1 MAPSKRVRSNRI
13 VFTLNNPTEE
23 ECRLL
28 THKLIDLSENGYV
41 NYAIIGREHAPTTNT
56 LHLQGYINFKASF
69 LKATSGTP
77 TKWRSLIPQ
86 LARAHMENAFG
97 TDSDSQRYC
106 SKENVVLELGTPSS
120 TLETHWKR
128 LASVQTVEEALE
140 IDPESAVRCRFQLKD
155 IALANFLQEHSRPAQ
170 MSTTLLYKWQT
181 SVLKSLFNQNDRK
194 ITWVV
199 DQRGGTGKSTLAR
212 FLQFHLGDLCYYTTG
227 GKGSDIVHSMVA
239 RQKVF
244 KYVIFDYPRKTKPE
258 FYNWNLFEDFKN
270 GIVNS
275 GKYNSICLQFP
286 SIKVLVLGNH
296 PLDDVRDNLTY
307 DRWDV
312 HTLSS
317 EAPELGNP
325 TIDPKEVFQRT
336 DLFPDIPLPSEET
349 PLMNDDDIVNMLLN
363 EDMDVHINALI
374 NEFN

>member
-1 MAPSKRVRSNRI
+1 MAPNKRVRSNRI
-13 VFTLNNPTEE
+13 VFTLNNPTDE
-23 ECRLL
+23 ECLQL
-28 THKLIDLSENGYV
+28 TSKLTDLSGNGFV

-56 LHLQGYINFKASF
+56 LHLQGYINLKASY

-77 TKWRSLIPQ
+77 TKWRSLIPS
-86 LARAHMENAFG
+86 LARAHMENACG
-97 TDSDSQRYC
+97 TDSDSQKYC
-106 SKENVVLELGTPSS
+106 SKENVILELGTPTTS
-120 TLETHWKR
+120 LETQWTR
-128 LASVQTVEEALE
+128 LSQVQSMEEAIE
-140 IDPESAVRCRFQLKD
+140 IDAEVAVRCRFQIKD

-170 MSTTLLYKWQT
+170 MSTTLLFKWQT
-181 SVLKSLFNQNDRK
+181 AVLQSLFAQNDRK

-199 DQRGGTGKSTLAR
+199 DPRGGTGKSTLAR
-212 FLQFHLGDLCYYTTG
+212 FLQYHLGDLCYYTTG

-275 GKYNSICLQFP
+275 GKYNSVCLQFP

-296 PLDDVRDNLTY
+296 PLDDVRDNLTF

-312 HTLSS
+312 HTLS
-317 EAPELGNP
+317 EHAPELGAP
-325 TIDPKEVFQRT
+325 TVDPKTVFQRT
-336 DLFPDIPLPSEET
+336 DLFPDLPLPTEEEPMMT
-349 PLMNDDDIVNMLLN
+349 DEDIVNMLLN
-363 EDMDVHINALI
+363 DDLDALVNDLI
-374 NEFN
+374 NE